1 MTAALSDAATRPEPG
16 ARLDEA
22 DVRSE
27 PFLYSRRE
35 YVETADGSTTVCSL
49 SVSSPVKEFGPDD

>member
-1 MTAALSDAATRPEPG
+1 MTAALNEAARRPEPG
-16 ARLDEA
+16 ASLDEA
-22 DVRSE
+22 VVDLE

-35 YVETADGSTTVCSL
+35 YVETAGGSTTVCSL